1 MNLLD
6 VVPPDCPLPSPAAS
20 IRQGKRGNHDRDA
33 AQELSHLI
41 SFPAPLINSR
51 SFARTTLGGALL
63 FPQRSTGNEL
73 SSKRVLQK
81 IKALVFFLVEKQT
94 NKKAKGWWVIGR

>member
-1 MNLLD
+1 M
-6 VVPPDCPLPSPAAS
+6 VPPPHPRMAPSRPLPLQSDKEK
-20 IRQGKRGNHDRDA
+20 GGNHDRDA

-41 SFPAPLINSR
+41 SFPAPLINGR
-51 SFARTTLGGALL
+51 SFARTSLGGALL

-73 SSKRVLQK
+73 SRKRVLQK

-94 NKKAKGWWVIGR
+94 NKKAKGWWVSGR